1 MKKYLIIISSILV
14 VSILAVTSL
23 SQTGLF
29 SKAFSISLN
38 PGEQAEKNITI
49 RKYYN
54 LTIRLQKENSTSYLS
69 FDSPNSIITLKDSS
83 GNEIASLFGLDNARS
98 YLKLDRQVIDKI
110 STVSAT
116 NLGSYKD
123 VVDQQIT
130 PTFSGTTAYVT
141 IKVAYKGSSL
151 SGYVIDDLTNENIPN
166 ISISVF
172 SSGQDPNFSSPVNET
187 KSDSDGRYY
196 FNFSSSQG
204 SSFEVYTK
212 DYETA

>member
-1 MKKYLIIISSILV
+1 MKKYLILISSILV
-14 VSILAVTSL
+14 ISLFAVTSL
-23 SQTGLF
+23 SQTGMF

-69 FDSPNSIITLKDSS
+69 FDSPDSIITLKDFS
-83 GNEIASLFGLDNARS
+83 GNEIATLAGLNNARA
-98 YLKLDRQVIDKI
+98 YLKMDRTIIDEI

-123 VVDQQIT
+123 VVDQSAILS
-130 PTFSGTTAYVT
+130 FSGTTAYVT

-166 ISISVF
+166 ISVSVF

-187 KSDSDGRYY
+187 KSNSNGQYY

-212 DYETA
+212 DYEPA